1 MTQLSPEMKPLKV
14 FFPAG
19 VYIGETLVGNGCP
32 WGMAVAGGGGGM
44 LALLLSGK
52 GTPI

>member
-1 MTQLSPEMKPLKV
+1 M
-14 FFPAG
+14 F
-19 VYIGETLVGNGCP
+19 GETLVGNGCP
-32 WGMAVAGGGGGM
+32 GGMAVVGGGGGM